1 MSARPER
8 TMDSETG
15 KLQQHLTLLKREYVK
30 LQGHCAELE
39 RKLALVSAHDA
50 SADTFASRI
59 IASVAALLKQE
70 QYSDLKILL
79 SNAEMVPAHKFVLK
93 ARSSKWGVE
102 NLDSATSL
110 DWSGDDAA
118 VMNFLLSW
126 VYTGEANLD
135 SIKDPFCLEL
145 MKVAFRLD
153 LLELAKRCEQ
163 RLLLTVGVTNCVRLY
178 TTAEEIGAKILQEHC
193 SQLISTH
200 WDEFTSEDF
209 AHMTAPLLYTML
221 KSKTRFPLHSAIR
234 LSREDVVF
242 LFLVEHSNELARL
255 LNEPDK
261 KGDLP
266 LLLALNSKQK
276 TLASSLVEHGASVDA
291 RDPRGLTLLLNA
303 IERED
308 KYSALFLL
316 EQGASPSAT
325 TPDLGDTGLHMI
337 ANQSSTSNPFQ
348 DEEEEDS
355 HHSKDIIKV
364 AQKLLSCGL
373 NPNMQNNKGYSALHL
388 SVLNDNTALFNMLLD
403 FPGLALDVPTQ
414 EGHTALRY
422 ALLRNSL
429 GEDGLAS
436 RLLAKKANP
445 NPMYPATG
453 DTLLHLLARER
464 KEDAAVFLCSK
475 GGDALR
481 TNKRGETALHVAC
494 ENDLAELAKTL
505 LYSGALPNLQTLP
518 SADDPSDHRQTPL
531 HLAIKNGCD
540 AVVDIILAH
549 KNDVK
554 ESSKT
559 ADLNL
564 KNSSGLTPLALAIR
578 TGMKHKVAD
587 LINAGADVNVT
598 NSEGLTLLHSAIEQG
613 DSDAAVFLLEHGAN
627 MSCRTPDRR
636 TPLQLSITNSL
647 PVVVEALC
655 KRGVDMSIID
665 NQGRC
670 ALWAALEDGQEDVA
684 SILVR
689 FGVDTDCWG
698 PGPEGCLQTLLHKS
712 IDENLTNIACFLIRS
727 GCEMNAPRRPGPN
740 GEGGD
745 EARDGQ
751 FPLHMACT
759 WGQEQVVQ
767 TLIEHKAHVNAKDA
781 DGRTP
786 LHLAVSNQNAK
797 ITSLLL
803 CHPELDLSV
812 RDKSG
817 LTPFAAALTCR
828 NNKAAQAIL
837 DRLPSAAEQYDNKG
851 LNFLHVAIQRNDLE
865 SVLFLLSINVDPNS
879 KVRDSTMSTPL
890 HLACAS
896 VPNPTATGT
905 TEDTALLVR
914 NLLLAGA
921 RPNERNSSRQTPL
934 HIAAVSGHSA
944 AASALLQNNAD
955 PDATDVDNNNPLH
968 LAVKASNLPVVR
980 ALLTESTLD
989 AEAKNLRG
997 QNPLHMLAIYGKDQ
1011 IASAICELFL
1021 ECMPQ
1026 YPLDEPDLEGN
1037 TALLWAYVKG
1047 KANLCRTLVKSG
1059 CCVGTMNK
1067 EGITIF
1073 NYQTPTKQLLSKLL
1087 DLLGKEPPWA
1097 EGDMCLECGS
1107 KFGITMRKHH
1117 CRHCGRL
1124 LCSKCSSC
1132 DVPILKFGLNKP
1144 VRVCTTC
1151 FQVLQSGVTT

>member
-1 MSARPER
+1 MSARPEQQR
-8 TMDSETG
+8 NMDSEVG
-15 KLQQHLTLLKREYVK
+15 KLQQHLTLLKKEYVK

-39 RKLALVSAHDA
+39 KKLALFSAHDS

-59 IASVAALLKQE
+59 VAAVGSLFKQE

-79 SNAEMVPAHKFVLK
+79 SNAEMVSAHKLVLK
-93 ARSSKWGVE
+93 ARSNQWGVE
-102 NLDSATSL
+102 NLDTATSL
-110 DWSGDDAA
+110 DWSADDAE
-118 VMNFLLSW
+118 VMNFMLLW

-145 MKVAFRLD
+145 MKVAFRFSLS
-153 LLELAKRCEQ
+153 ELAKRCEQ

-193 SQLISTH
+193 SQLISAH

-209 AHMTAPLLYTML
+209 AHMTAPLLYSML

-261 KGDLP
+261 KGELP
-266 LLLALNSKQK
+266 LLLALNSKQR
-276 TLASSLVEHGASVDA
+276 TLATSLVEHGASVDA
-291 RDPRGLTLLLNA
+291 QDPRGLTLLLNA
-303 IERED
+303 VERED
-308 KYSALFLL
+308 SYSALFLL
-316 EQGASPSAT
+316 EHGASPSAT
-325 TPDLGDTGLHMI
+325 TPDLGDTAMHMI
-337 ANQSSTSNPFQ
+337 ANQSCSANPSQ
-348 DEEEEDS
+348 DEEDGALTVNNM
-355 HHSKDIIKV
+355 IQVARKV
-364 AQKLLSCGL
+364 LEYGL

-388 SVLNDNTALFNMLLD
+388 SILNDNAALFDMLLD
-403 FPGLALDVPTQ
+403 YPSLALDVPTQ
-414 EGHTALRY
+414 DGHTALRY

-436 RLLAKKANP
+436 RLLTKKANP
-445 NPMYPATG
+445 NPMYPASG
-453 DTLLHLLARER
+453 DTLLHLLARE
-464 KEDAAVFLCSK
+464 KKADAAVFLCDK
-475 GGDALR
+475 GGDVLR

-494 ENDLAELAKTL
+494 ENGLAELVMKL
-505 LYSGALPNLQTLP
+505 LHAGANVNLQTLP
-518 SADDPSDHRQTPL
+518 STGGLSEHRQTPL
-531 HLAIKNGCD
+531 HLAIQNGCD
-540 AVVDIILAH
+540 AVIDAILAH
-549 KNDVK
+549 KADVK
-554 ESSKT
+554 DAGKT

-564 KNSSGLTPLALAIR
+564 KNSSGLTPLALALR

-587 LINAGADVNVT
+587 LISAGADVNVT
-598 NSEGLTLLHSAIEQG
+598 NSEGLTMLHSAIEQG

-627 MSCRTPDRR
+627 MSCRTPDGR
-636 TPLQLSITNSL
+636 TPLQLAIVNSL
-647 PVVVEALC
+647 PIVVESLC
-655 KRGVDMSIID
+655 KRGVDMSVVD
-665 NQGRC
+665 SKGRC
-670 ALWAALEDGQEDVA
+670 PLWAALEDGMEDIA
-684 SILVR
+684 STLVR

-698 PGPEGCLQTLLHKS
+698 AGPEGCLQTLLHRA
-712 IDENLTNIACFLIRS
+712 IDENLTSIACFLVRS

-751 FPLHMACT
+751 HPLHMACT

-786 LHLAVSNQNAK
+786 LHLAVSNQNSK

-865 SVLFLLSINVDPNS
+865 SVLFLLSINVDANS
-879 KVRDSTMSTPL
+879 KVRDSTMSTAL
-890 HLACAS
+890 HLACSVAS
-896 VPNPTATGT
+896 PSATGT
-905 TEDTALLVR
+905 TEDSALLVR

-921 RPNERNSSRQTPL
+921 RPNERNSTRQTPL
-934 HIAAVSGHSA
+934 HIAAVSGHSS
-944 AASALLQNNAD
+944 AASALLQNGAD
-955 PDATDVDNNNPLH
+955 PDASDVDNNNPLH
-968 LAVKASNLPVVR
+968 LAVKSSNLPVARV
-980 ALLTESTLD
+980 LLTESTID

-997 QNPLHMLAIYGKDQ
+997 QNPLHVLAIYGKDQ
-1011 IASAICELFL
+1011 VASSICELFL

-1037 TALLWAYVKG
+1037 T
-1047 KANLCRTLVKSG
+1047 
-1059 CCVGTMNK
+1059 
-1067 EGITIF
+1067 
-1073 NYQTPTKQLLSKLL
+1073 
-1087 DLLGKEPPWA
+1087 
-1097 EGDMCLECGS
+1097 
-1107 KFGITMRKHH
+1107 
-1117 CRHCGRL
+1117 GRL
-1124 LCSKCSSC
+1124 FPY
-1132 DVPILKFGLNKP
+1132 VFG
-1144 VRVCTTC
+1144 
-1151 FQVLQSGVTT
+1151 